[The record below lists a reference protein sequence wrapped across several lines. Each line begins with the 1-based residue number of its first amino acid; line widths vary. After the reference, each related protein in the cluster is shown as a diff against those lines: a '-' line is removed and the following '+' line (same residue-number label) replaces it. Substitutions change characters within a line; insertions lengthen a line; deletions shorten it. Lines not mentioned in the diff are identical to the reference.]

1 MSDFS
6 RWSRWFEC
14 GLDLPREKA
23 PTIAMMGWIA
33 AHASSDGT
41 GLEFDSVAWK
51 SLADEIGLTV
61 DEAKSAVET
70 LIGAGLLAAV
80 GQQTNERL
88 AARAVI

>member
-14 GLDLPREKA
+14 GLDLPREKTRA
-23 PTIAMMGWIA
+23 MAMMGWIA

-41 GLEFDSVAWK
+41 GFEFDAAAWQ
-51 SLADEIGLTV
+51 SLEDEIGLSV
-61 DEAKSAVET
+61 EEAKSAVET
-70 LIGAGLLAAV
+70 LIAAGLVAAV
-80 GQQTNERL
+80 GQQTDERL